1 MTGTKVSDDL
11 DRRSVV
17 IFVAALISLWFGRFG
32 IRYIPD
38 TTTRLAEICW
48 WAGTQIVSYL
58 IVPMIVVRFIGMKP
72 IDIGW
77 KFRGTSGHWKYYAIL
92 LAIAVPFVVVA
103 STTAEFQ
110 ERYPLFEV
118 FRGQEGA
125 WSDLRIWWIFYV
137 LQFVAVETFF
147 RGFLVLGLA
156 KRFGQASIFIA
167 TIPYLMIHFSK
178 PPVEA
183 LAAIVGGIV
192 MGYLAY
198 RTKSV
203 WWGIALHVSVAALMD
218 FLSLGHKGFIW

>member
-1 MTGTKVSDDL
+1 VTETKASDDL

-32 IRYIPD
+32 FRYMPD
-38 TTTRLAEICW
+38 TSTRLAEMCW

-58 IVPMIVVRFIGMKP
+58 IVPMIVVRLIGMKP

-110 ERYPLFEV
+110 ERYQLFEV

-183 LAAIVGGIV
+183 LASIIGGIV

>member
-1 MTGTKVSDDL
+1 VTETKVSDDL

-17 IFVAALISLWFGRFG
+17 IFVAALFSLWFGRFG

-38 TTTRLAEICW
+38 TTTRLAEMCW

-77 KFRGTSGHWKYYAIL
+77 KFRGTSSHWKYYAIL
-92 LAIAVPFVVVA
+92 LVIAVPFVVVA
-103 STTAEFQ
+103 STTGEFQ
-110 ERYPLFEV
+110 ERYPLLEIG
-118 FRGQEGA
+118 RGLPDVWA
-125 WSDLRIWWIFYV
+125 DLRIWWIFYV

-183 LAAIVGGIV
+183 LAAIIGGIV

>member
-1 MTGTKVSDDL
+1 M
-11 DRRSVV
+11 
-17 IFVAALISLWFGRFG
+17 
-32 IRYIPD
+32 
-38 TTTRLAEICW
+38 CW

-58 IVPMIVVRFIGMKP
+58 IVPMIVVRLIGMKP

-183 LAAIVGGIV
+183 LAAIIGGIV